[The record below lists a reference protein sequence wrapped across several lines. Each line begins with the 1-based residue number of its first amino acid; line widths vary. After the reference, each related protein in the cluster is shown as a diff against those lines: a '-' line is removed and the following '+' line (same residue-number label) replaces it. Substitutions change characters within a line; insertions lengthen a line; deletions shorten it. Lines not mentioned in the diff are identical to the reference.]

1 MLKRYALHGGL
12 FFLTVLST
20 WYVVAVG
27 YDAAGVLVYRP
38 LDGLIYSVS
47 IMTILLAHEM
57 GHYLVSRRYGVTATL
72 PFFIPFPFSPFGTF
86 GAVIKMRGV
95 IADKKALFD
104 IGVAGPL
111 SGFILSLPC
120 AFIGVALS
128 HAVKV
133 DPSSNPVTLGE
144 PLLLKLFERVLVGE
158 LPHGYD
164 LLIHPLGFA
173 GWVGLFVTAL
183 NLLPVGQLDGGHIV
197 YAAFGSKSKFIP
209 RVLIILLL
217 LFAVFYNAGW
227 LVLAVLLM
235 VFGLGHPDP
244 VDPFTPLDGKR
255 KVLALAMLA
264 VFVLSFVP
272 APFEGTGILD
282 LVRTWGK

>member
-1 MLKRYALHGGL
+1 MLKRLALHGGL

-20 WYVVAVG
+20 WYVAG
-27 YDAAGVLVYRP
+27 IAYSAA
-38 LDGLIYSVS
+38 
-47 IMTILLAHEM
+47 IMTILFAHEM
-57 GHYLVSRRYGVTATL
+57 GHYVVSRRYGVTATL
-72 PFFIPFPFSPFGTF
+72 PYFIPFPFSPFGTF
-86 GAVIKMRGV
+86 GAVIKMRGS

-111 SGFILSLPC
+111 SGFILSVPC
-120 AFIGVALS
+120 ALVGVALS

-133 DPSSNPVTLGE
+133 DPSMYPMTLGE
-144 PLLLKLFERVLVGE
+144 PLLLKFFEWIMIGT
-158 LPHGYD
+158 LPPGYD

-183 NLLPVGQLDGGHIV
+183 NLLPIGQLDGGHII
-197 YAAFGSKSKFIP
+197 YAAFGRRSRHIH
-209 RVLIILLL
+209 RILILMLL

-227 LVLAVLLM
+227 LVLVVLLM

-244 VDPFTPLDGKR
+244 VDSGSSLDGKR
-255 KVLALAMLA
+255 KVLALLMLF
-264 VFVLSFVP
+264 VFVVSFVP

-282 LVRTWGK
+282 LLRSWRQ